1 MSIVL
6 ARDMGLGYTGVWS
19 MGTGY
24 PAPGLKATQM
34 ATESWFFQIIPG
46 HHMSARNFSYT
57 FTDIGTRS

>member
-6 ARDMGLGYTGVWS
+6 ARDMGLGFTGVWS

-24 PAPGLKATQM
+24 PAPGLRATQT
-34 ATESWFFQIIPG
+34 ATESLFFQISRG
-46 HHMSARNFSYT
+46 HQTSARNFSYT